1 MKAWATGLSCGS
13 VPSTDP
19 TRHVALEGCCNFRD
33 LGGYPTTDG
42 RRTRWRV
49 LFRADG
55 LNQLSPAD
63 LATLAQLGVRNV
75 IDLRTALEVETRG
88 RFPAGAG
95 DVFYHH
101 LPLTDTLPGAEDV
114 PQWSD
119 TGFIARRYVGMLD
132 GGAPSVAAALELLA
146 QPGNLPA
153 VFHCSVG
160 KDRTGVLAALVLGFL
175 GVTDEVIVEDYVLSA
190 SAMVRILDRLR
201 AEYPD
206 APAEVER
213 FAPVVLSV
221 EPASMAGFLAEVHA
235 RHGSFDA
242 MAGALGLGATV
253 AQLRHSLLEPL

>member
-1 MKAWATGLSCGS
+1 MPT
-13 VPSTDP
+13 TDP
-19 TRHVALEGCCNFRD
+19 NRHVELESCCNFRD

-55 LNQLSPAD
+55 LTQLSPAD
-63 LATLAQLGVRNV
+63 LAILSDLEVRNV

-88 RFPAGAG
+88 RFPADVG
-95 DVFYHH
+95 DVRYHH

-114 PQWSD
+114 PQWGD

-132 GGAPSVAAALELLA
+132 GGAPSVATALDLLSHPA
-146 QPGNLPA
+146 NLPA

-175 GVTDEVIVEDYVLSA
+175 GVADEVIVEDYVLSA
-190 SAMVRILDRLR
+190 SAMVRILDRFR

-206 APAEVER
+206 APDEVER

-253 AQLRHSLLEPL
+253 SRLRSTLLEPA